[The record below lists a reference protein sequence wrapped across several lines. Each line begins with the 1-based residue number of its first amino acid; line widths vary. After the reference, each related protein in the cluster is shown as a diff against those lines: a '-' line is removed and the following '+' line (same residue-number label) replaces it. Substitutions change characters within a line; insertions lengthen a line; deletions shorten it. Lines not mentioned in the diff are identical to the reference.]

1 MTHTILVATTNAGKL
16 AELSQM
22 LGDISS
28 GIRWRS
34 LRDYPD
40 VPEVVEDGQTFN
52 ENARKKALGYAAA
65 TGLWTLA
72 DDSGLVIDALDGAP
86 GVYSARFAADE
97 QTLSP
102 FTRESTAAGGEGV
115 AGFDKRPDRRTLD
128 IANYEKVLR
137 LLKDVPP
144 AKRTAR
150 FVCHLTLA
158 APDRVLIETDGTV
171 EGVIADEPAGSN
183 GFGYD
188 PVFYIP
194 SLNRTAAQLDDTQ
207 KNEVSH
213 RGNAI
218 RRLKPLLRQ
227 LLAGRTEG

>member
-1 MTHTILVATTNAGKL
+1 MEHEILVATTNAGKL
-16 AELSQM
+16 AELRQM
-22 LGDISS
+22 LGDVSS
-28 GIRWRS
+28 DIRWLS

-40 VPEVVEDGQTFN
+40 VPEVVEDGHTFA

-97 QTLSP
+97 YSP
-102 FTRESTAAGGEGV
+102 PAKGEYPEGGRGS
-115 AGFDKRPDRRTLD
+115 KDRHAID

-137 LLKDVPP
+137 LLKDTPP
-144 AKRTAR
+144 ARRTAR
-150 FVCHLTLA
+150 FVCRLTLA

-171 EGVIADEPAGSN
+171 EGVIADAPAGSN

-188 PVFYIP
+188 PIFYIP
-194 SLNRTAAQLDDTQ
+194 SLNRSAAQLDDAQ
-207 KNEVSH
+207 KNDISH

-218 RRLKPLLRQ
+218 RRFKPLLRE
-227 LLAGRTEG
+227 LLTA